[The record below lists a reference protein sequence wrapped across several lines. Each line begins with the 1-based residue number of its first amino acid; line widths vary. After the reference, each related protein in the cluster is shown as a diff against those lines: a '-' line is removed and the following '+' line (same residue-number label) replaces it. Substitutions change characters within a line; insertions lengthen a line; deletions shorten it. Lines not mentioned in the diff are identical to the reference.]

1 MQDNGIMSAGPTK
14 KTVLSNLINSLRW
27 RQMASSLVIIATGV
41 AVSGL
46 VYYYIKSLTSLSNQ
60 GDRMSSDSSLILGSI
75 ERHDNLDLFTLGEH
89 VKEQNFRNSLKE
101 RGFTDP
107 LNDVEEKEYYAYIQD
122 IKTQSISWSS
132 KHPNERPINQVSP
145 YNSLAKRDFSTFNF
159 EKQTPTDQYN
169 LKITKPVA
177 SKGRNPRN
185 SKLTDQNTEYIVYSQ
200 GFAYDQEKRFRIVI
214 AKSAEGYKKDNSE
227 LAKGILGLVLVT
239 TLFVLIAQFVGS
251 YFVLAPIRRIE
262 KEIKLIESGNKK
274 RIEHDY
280 PSELIPIK
288 SAVNTLI
295 NSEKGQKQRYRD
307 ALDNLAHAL
316 KTPLAALQG
325 ASVRANENGQTN
337 QAHIDEQIQRMSTL
351 VDYHLRRAV
360 VSDHNAIVK
369 LEKLRPIVFRLRES
383 LVKVHFDKPFDMN
396 IDIDEYAQCRVEYDD
411 LMEVFGNLLNNACR
425 FCESQITVTATQ
437 DVNFLIVDIDDDG
450 MGFPD
455 DNPSQLLK
463 RGMRADSKTEGQG
476 IGLTVSA
483 EIIQNAGGKITL
495 LMSPFV
501 GARVRLHLPV

>member
-46 VYYYIKSLTSLSNQ
+46 VYYYFKSHSSLQNQ
-60 GDRMSSDSSLILGSI
+60 GARMNSDASLILDSI
-75 ERHDNLDLFTLGEH
+75 ERHDSLDLFILGEH
-89 VKEQNFRNSLKE
+89 VKELNFRNTLKE
-101 RGFTDP
+101 NGFTDP
-107 LNDVEEKEYYAYIQD
+107 FNDIEEKEYYAYIQD

-132 KHPNERPINQVSP
+132 KHPNERPINQISP

-159 EKQTPTDQYN
+159 ARQAPSDQHT
-169 LKITKPVA
+169 LRITTPVA

-185 SKLTDQNTEYIVYSQ
+185 SKFTDRNAEYIVYSQ
-200 GFAYDQEKRFRIVI
+200 GFGYDQDQRFRLVI
-214 AKSAEGYKKDNSE
+214 AKSAEGYKRDTNE
-227 LAKGILGLVLVT
+227 LAKGIFGLVLIT

-262 KEIKLIESGNKK
+262 KEIKLIESGHNK

-325 ASVRANENGQTN
+325 ASIRANEKGQTN

-369 LEKLRPIVFRLRES
+369 LEKLRPIIFRLRES
-383 LVKVHFDKPFDMN
+383 LVKVHYDKSFEMN
-396 IDIDEYAQCRVEYDD
+396 IDLDEYAQCRVEYDD

-425 FCESQITVTATQ
+425 FCESKITVSATQ

-450 MGFPD
+450 MGFPNN
-455 DNPSQLLK
+455 NPSQLLK

-483 EIIQNAGGKITL
+483 EIIKNAGGKITL